1 MLIVHG
7 PVNLIVVT
15 RSEVNHYV
23 FVSEE
28 KHDRAW
34 VIELIHGVEVR
45 DLLYINAIDY
55 SKVLDFIGDARKS
68 LFRKVQSI
76 P

>member
-1 MLIVHG
+1 
-7 PVNLIVVT
+7 
-15 RSEVNHYV
+15 V

-34 VIELIHGVEVR
+34 VIKLIHCVEVR
-45 DLLYINAIDY
+45 YLIDINTIND

-68 LFRKVQSI
+68 LLRTGLQRCALISKKE